1 MPNKFG
7 GRENLEAVEFL
18 KQFNTLV
25 HERHPGA
32 ITMAEEST
40 SWPMVSRPIY
50 LGGLGFTMKWN
61 MGWMNDT
68 LDYFENEPVH
78 RQYHHHQLT
87 FSLVYA
93 HTENFILPF
102 SHDEI
107 VHGKGSMPE
116 KMPGD
121 DWQKFAN
128 LRLLYG
134 YMMTHPGKKLQMMGM
149 EFGQWPEWNED
160 TSLAWDQSNFM
171 PHRGL
176 QLMMR
181 DINHVY
187 QNTPALYEVDFDSHG
202 FEWLD
207 CDDAE
212 QSLLSYARRDKN
224 GGTVF
229 VILNLTPVPR
239 YDYRLGVFEAG
250 SYQEI
255 MNTDAAA
262 YGGSDMGNKD
272 AVLSEPVSAMGKAH
286 SLSIHLPPLCCLIFQ
301 RQ

>member
-1 MPNKFG
+1 
-7 GRENLEAVEFL
+7 
-18 KQFNTLV
+18 
-25 HERHPGA
+25 
-32 ITMAEEST
+32 
-40 SWPMVSRPIY
+40 
-50 LGGLGFTMKWN
+50 
-61 MGWMNDT
+61 MNDT
-68 LDYFENEPVH
+68 LAYFENEPIH

-181 DINHVY
+181 DMNHVY

-229 VILNLTPVPR
+229 VVLNLTPVPR
-239 YDYRLGVFEAG
+239 NDYRLGVFEAG

-262 YGGSDMGNKD
+262 YGGSDIDNKD
-272 AVLSEPVSAMGKAH
+272 VVLSESVSVMGKAH
-286 SLSIHLPPLCCLIFQ
+286 SLSIHLPPLSCLIFQ